1 MVKNDKAADS
11 TKQDSDPSEIK
22 NDADKTMDTDVLDT
36 HQEEK
41 NHPAESGDEFIAEE
55 TKNMQENL
63 SVIPAKR
70 TWNIS
75 LTAILETIPKITKIL
90 AIFLFITLFSLVT
103 YKEINKDAVVI
114 EPFEVPGALA
124 SQGYTGQVIANK
136 FIDQINFIRNR
147 ASTTMQ
153 SLQFN
158 AAWMEV
164 QPEIHVPQGGEILE
178 SILTNIKN
186 YFGDNTTRIIGEVV
200 LRNDRLHVTT
210 RVSGRPAK
218 TFSGQLDELD
228 TVLRQSA
235 EHIYQYTQ
243 PYILASY
250 LYDVD
255 KKRSIEIIHHI
266 LRRPPP
272 EDDAWAYNLW
282 GLILFD
288 QKDYAGAMAKY
299 RKALSSK
306 IDGVGAHVH
315 AYNNWG
321 LALKVQ
327 GRYAEAIAKYKKA
340 VDLDP
345 THVQAYNGWG
355 RALEDQGDYAGAVD
369 KYRTAIEVDPK
380 DDNAYFNWA
389 TALLTRG
396 DYAGAIAKY
405 QQVIDLNPDAVLA
418 YTNWGRALEGQGDY
432 DGAIDKYRAAIAVAP
447 KDDNAYF
454 SWGTA
459 LHVQGDY
466 AGAIDK
472 YRKTLELAP
481 SHVRAYNNWGR
492 ALEEQGDY
500 AGAIAKYRT
509 AVDLAPKDDNAYLNW
524 GNALFTQRNYK
535 EAAVRFQ
542 KAVTLNRNNIG
553 AHFNLGI
560 TMAELGNHDEA
571 IAAFQTIIELD
582 PGSENA
588 AVAKNA
594 IDELKKN
601 QK

>member
-1 MVKNDKAADS
+1 MTKNDKAADS
-11 TKQDSDPSEIK
+11 TKQDSDPSEIY
-22 NDADKTMDTDVLDT
+22 NDSDKTMDTGISDT
-36 HQEEK
+36 HKEEK
-41 NHPAESGDEFIAEE
+41 THPADSGDGFIAED
-55 TKNMQENL
+55 TENTPASL
-63 SVIPAKR
+63 PDLPAKR

-75 LTAILETIPKITKIL
+75 LNAILETIPKTTKIL

-103 YKEINKDAVVI
+103 YKEINKNAVII
-114 EPFEVPGALA
+114 EPFEVPKMLA
-124 SQGYTGQVIANK
+124 TQGFTGQAIANK

-147 ASTTMQ
+147 ASTTIQ
-153 SLQFN
+153 SFQFT
-158 AAWMEV
+158 AACMET
-164 QPEIHVPQGGEILE
+164 QAEIHFPKGGEFLE

-186 YFGDNTTRIIGEVV
+186 YFGDDTTRIIGEVV

-210 RVSGRPAK
+210 RVSGKPAK

-228 TVLRQSA
+228 AVLRQSA

-255 KKRSIEIIHHI
+255 KIRSIEIIHHI

-288 QKDYAGAMAKY
+288 QKDFAGAIAKY
-299 RKALSSK
+299 QKALSFSIK
-306 IDGVGAHVH
+306 GVGAHVH

-327 GRYAEAIAKYKKA
+327 GEYAEAIARYRKA

-355 RALEDQGDYAGAVD
+355 RALEDQGDYPAAIAR
-369 KYRTAIEVDPK
+369 YRQAIEVDAK
-380 DDNAYFNWA
+380 DYTAYFNWG

-418 YTNWGRALEGQGDY
+418 YNNWGRALEEQGDY
-432 DGAIDKYRAAIAVAP
+432 AGAIDKYRAAIAVDP

-454 SWGTA
+454 NWGTA

-466 AGAIDK
+466 AGAIGK
-472 YRKTLELAP
+472 YQKVIELVP
-481 SHVRAYNNWGR
+481 SHVQAYNNWGR

-509 AVDLAPKDDNAYLNW
+509 AVDLDPKDDNAYLNW
-524 GNALFTQRNYK
+524 GNALFAQRNYK
-535 EAAVRFQ
+535 EAAARFQ
-542 KAVTLNRNNIG
+542 KVVTLNRNNIG
-553 AHFNLGI
+553 AYFNLGI

-571 IAAFQTIIELD
+571 IAAFQIIIELD

-588 AVAKNA
+588 ALAKNA